1 MSQPHGLFTYPPQAA
16 VGRVLPK
23 NKVYEHAKPGSAVRA
38 LFVSQVEQI
47 TWAYKL
53 APETVNLSATS
64 GVPEI
69 EIFELALKTSKLD
82 ASVLRCIDKAI
93 PFPIVFLLRHEG
105 RIQPI
110 AAYKRPSDADAS
122 QWVVSDYLFASWQA
136 DARARPPL
144 PVALDLR
151 GLYEQL
157 LRPLMPVPARGGESI
172 REHVDRVMLLR
183 GKQSEID
190 KLGTRL
196 GKEKQFNRK
205 VELNAQLR
213 TIRKELHHLTA

>member
-23 NKVYEHAKPGSAVRA
+23 NKLYEHAKPGSAVRA

-53 APETVNLSATS
+53 APETVNLPAAP

-69 EIFELALKTSKLD
+69 EIFELTLKTSKLD

-93 PFPIVFLLRHEG
+93 PFPILFQLRFKE

-110 AAYKRPSDADAS
+110 AAYKRPSDGDAS
-122 QWVVSDYLFASWQA
+122 QWVISGYLSAPWQS
-136 DARARPPL
+136 DARTRPPL
-144 PVALDLR
+144 PVALNLR

-157 LRPLMPVPARGGESI
+157 LRPLMPVPARAGESL
-172 REHVDRVMLLR
+172 REHVDRGTLLR

-190 KLGTRL
+190 KLAARL

-213 TIRKELHHLTA
+213 TIRKELNHLTA

>member
-1 MSQPHGLFTYPPQAA
+1 MSQPRGLFTYPPQAA

-23 NKVYEHAKPGSAVRA
+23 NKVYEHARPGSAVRA

-47 TWAYKL
+47 AWAYKL
-53 APETVNLSATS
+53 APETVNLRATP

-69 EIFELALKTSKLD
+69 EIFELTLKTSKLD

-93 PFPIVFLLRHEG
+93 PFPILFQLRHEG
-105 RIQPI
+105 RIQSI
-110 AAYKRPSDADAS
+110 AAHKRPSDADAR
-122 QWVVSDYLFASWQA
+122 QWVVSDYLFAPWQA

-157 LRPLMPVPARGGESI
+157 LRTLMPVAARAGESL
-172 REHVDRVMLLR
+172 RDHVDRVTLLR

-190 KLGTRL
+190 KLAARMA
-196 GKEKQFNRK
+196 KEKQFNRK

-213 TIRKELHHLTA
+213 IIRKELNHLTA

>member
-1 MSQPHGLFTYPPQAA
+1 MSQPHGLFTYPPQTA
-16 VGRVLPK
+16 VGRPLPK
-23 NKVYEHAKPGSAVRA
+23 SKVYEHAKPGSAVRA
-38 LFVSQVEQI
+38 LFVNQVEQI

-53 APETVNLSATS
+53 APETVNLPAVP

-69 EIFELALKTSKLD
+69 EVFELMLKTPKLD
-82 ASVLRCIDKAI
+82 VSVLRCIDKAI
-93 PFPIVFLLRHEG
+93 PFPILFQLRFAG
-105 RIQPI
+105 RLQSI

-122 QWVVSDYLFASWQA
+122 QWVVSDYFLGPWQA
-136 DARARPPL
+136 DVRIRPPL

-157 LRPLMPVPARGGESI
+157 LRTLMPVPARTGESL
-172 REHVDRVMLLR
+172 REHVDRVILLR

-190 KLGTRL
+190 KLAARL

-213 TIRKELHHLTA
+213 TTRKELHQLTA